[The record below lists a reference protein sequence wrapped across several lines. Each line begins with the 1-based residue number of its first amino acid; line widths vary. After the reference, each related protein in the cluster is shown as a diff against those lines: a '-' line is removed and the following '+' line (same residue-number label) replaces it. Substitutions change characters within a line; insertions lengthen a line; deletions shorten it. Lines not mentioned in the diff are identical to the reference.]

1 MDINRTYSISTIG
14 SGGSKKEQK
23 PNTENNRKQN
33 GKNSDYSPCE
43 ETEAFAVDG
52 LLAGELEPK
61 VGEALE
67 RLARQLEPLRT
78 QVELARSREAH
89 FKEIS
94 EQHSFL
100 PLLGRREFFRE
111 LSLTLSHM
119 EGLNAAALIVLHL
132 VNGDYIR
139 QRLGRDALD
148 GALRHVAAI
157 IISNLQSTDVVGN
170 MGGND
175 FGLILLVEDMKLAE
189 NRGQRLVKNI
199 SGQPFLWGAERV
211 DFEVVIGIAM
221 LENNLTLETILSLAD
236 QTLLHNFSVNF

>member
-1 MDINRTYSISTIG
+1 
-14 SGGSKKEQK
+14 
-23 PNTENNRKQN
+23 
-33 GKNSDYSPCE
+33 
-43 ETEAFAVDG
+43 
-52 LLAGELEPK
+52 
-61 VGEALE
+61 
-67 RLARQLEPLRT
+67 
-78 QVELARSREAH
+78 
-89 FKEIS
+89 
-94 EQHSFL
+94 
-100 PLLGRREFFRE
+100 
-111 LSLTLSHM
+111 M
-119 EGLNAAALIVLHL
+119 EGFNAAALIVLHL

-236 QTLLHNFSVNF
+236 QTLLHNFSVHF